1 VCKLRDLKK
10 FLLDE
15 LQGLDVIAE
24 KRTLFD
30 DENLTKANIISDL
43 ERTNLMEE
51 VRRQKLRALWFRN
64 GDKGCVW

>member
-1 VCKLRDLKK
+1 MCKLRDLKK
-10 FLLDE
+10 FLLDK
-15 LQGLDVIAE
+15 LPRSRCYYR
-24 KRTLFD
+24 KKTLFD

-51 VRRQKLRALWFRN
+51 VRGQKLRALWFRN